1 MGRTGPIRRDEAM
14 AETAL
19 IAPAIAPSPDKA
31 PPPADDVLRLG
42 PLANFIGF
50 HLRLAQEAS
59 FRAFAQRSGCP
70 SIKPSRF
77 AIMTLIAE
85 NPGLSQ
91 TAIGRAAGRDKS
103 TLTTALDDLARRGL
117 VRRDREP
124 TDRRSYRLHLT
135 PKGEE
140 VLAELMERAREHDRL
155 LDSIVGP
162 DKKPELIR
170 LLARIAADLG

>member
-1 MGRTGPIRRDEAM
+1 MDRSGPIPRDEAM
-14 AETAL
+14 AETAP
-19 IAPAIAPSPDKA
+19 IAQAAEAQRPAG
-31 PPPADDVLRLG
+31 DDAIRLG
-42 PLANFIGF
+42 PLADFIGF

-59 FRAFAQRSGCP
+59 FRAFAQRSGYP
-70 SIKPSRF
+70 GIKPSRF

-91 TAIGRAAGRDKS
+91 TALGRAAGRDKS
-103 TLTTALDDLARRGL
+103 TLTTALDDLTRRGL

-124 TDRRSYRLHLT
+124 NDRRSYRLHLT
-135 PKGEE
+135 DRGKE

-170 LLARIAADLG
+170 LLARIAADLA